1 MLEKERAEWDEE
13 RLKANVGLDQLAS
26 QHQQNLS
33 TQNNQ
38 LEELKLQAELKA
50 REVEQERKEVHEVQ
64 EGLQRKVNDLV
75 QMLHDLTVGLENAN

>member
-1 MLEKERAEWDEE
+1 MFSLSLSLSLSLFAQVRTMLEKERAEWDEE

-38 LEELKLQAELKA
+38 LEELKLQAELKVRA
-50 REVEQERKEVHEVQ
+50 SRSHLR
-64 EGLQRKVNDLV
+64 
-75 QMLHDLTVGLENAN
+75 TPS